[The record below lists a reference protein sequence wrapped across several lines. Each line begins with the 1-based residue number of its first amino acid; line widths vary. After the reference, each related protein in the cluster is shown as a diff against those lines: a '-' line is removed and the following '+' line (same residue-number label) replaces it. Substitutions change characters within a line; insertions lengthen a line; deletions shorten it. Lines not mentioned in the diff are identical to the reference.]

1 MCYRLKPLVV
11 QNAKVNA
18 NELVGHLF
26 GWEILKSMTPS
37 WVITWLFKRKL
48 NLK

>member
-26 GWEILKSMTPS
+26 GWESAEKYDS
-37 WVITWLFKRKL
+37 
-48 NLK
+48 

>member
-18 NELVGHLF
+18 NELVGHLV
-26 GWEILKSMTPS
+26 GKVMKSMTPS